1 MELMTMEA
9 LTAQLVILDIV
20 TLVKDHPYIVMEIV
34 QNQELTMLTIPDI
47 VYAQLISMMI
57 MVNVKNVPINVLN
70 VLLSKFVILVLVTD
84 LWKTSVSAQVELLM
98 TVRKFAQIVESNVMN
113 VFIPKKIVLFVQEI

>member
-34 QNQELTMLTIPDI
+34 QNQELTMLTILDT